1 MRSVETTEAHESDEL
16 LNIQT
21 NFLERLASGA
31 SVQESLDH
39 LCGAIEG
46 LVPNSVCS
54 VMYFEPKQGVLQIR
68 SAPHAPQRLCEKLDG
83 LVPADHAASCGTA
96 AYRGEAVIVADTQI
110 DPRWAAYREV
120 AREYGIRACWSLPE
134 FCYGELLG
142 TFAISLSEARTPTP
156 LELRMLQT
164 GCHLAGIG
172 ISRVRADEQR

>member
-83 LVPADHAASCGTA
+83 LVPADHAAS
-96 AYRGEAVIVADTQI
+96 QI
-110 DPRWAAYREV
+110 DPRWADYREV